1 MTHSIDEA
9 VRKALHNVCDPCS
22 IAANA
27 PVSILDMGL
36 VRGWTMDED
45 GNLVVSMALT
55 SPSCTMGP
63 HMMRAAEQL
72 LAEIPGV
79 ASARVEVDPTVFWT
93 PEEMTEAGRAVLDGR
108 RQSSLSAAAARPQQ
122 WRERAEDRLN
132 RA

>member
-1 MTHSIDEA
+1 VTPSTDEA
-9 VRKALHNVCDPCS
+9 IRNALHQVCDPCS
-22 IAANA
+22 IAARA

-36 VRGWTMDED
+36 VRGWTIDED

-72 LAEIPGV
+72 LAAIPGV

-93 PEEMTEAGRAVLDGR
+93 PAEMTEAGRAVLER
-108 RQSSLSAAAARPQQ
+108 RRENSLAAAAARPQQ
-122 WRERAEDRLN
+122 WRERANGRVN